1 MPQFNRKFANSKPLG
16 VDLPLTAAVGAQIH
30 SQPHDAAL
38 VQALLKQVLRPGG
51 LDPFY
56 RGRIDGQV
64 GMQTINAI
72 TAYQEAEGAQMSL
85 DRPGFFAPNGNG
97 IKALAAKAPKQIVVM
112 EGTAIPYYVFRCT
125 GTNMRGRMAK
135 LSWAEPVFRDDF
147 TEVACQL
154 LDEIGLGV
162 GFRPLPGVQN
172 PHCETGAELIFT
184 DLTWI
189 SPEGRDRH
197 YQGDSLAHYPIL
209 RFWVT
214 GLGQGQPFP
223 HGS

>member
-112 EGTAIPYYVFRCT
+112 EGTLRYQYRVMASSFSTPSPCEYKAPMRYWAT
-125 GTNMRGRMAK
+125 G
-135 LSWAEPVFRDDF
+135 
-147 TEVACQL
+147 
-154 LDEIGLGV
+154 
-162 GFRPLPGVQN
+162 
-172 PHCETGAELIFT
+172 
-184 DLTWI
+184 
-189 SPEGRDRH
+189 SPASANGNSSVNAASKSPR
-197 YQGDSLAHYPIL
+197 S
-209 RFWVT
+209 
-214 GLGQGQPFP
+214 
-223 HGS
+223 